1 MGSWQL
7 QRKLLASFLP
17 CVPWTRL
24 LQKPV
29 KSREEQ
35 EKPSIESY
43 AASLRILAICSER
56 QIFADMMSIPKGLVR
71 GLNALIS
78 HQDFVNDQ

>member
-17 CVPWTRL
+17 CVSWARL
-24 LQKPV
+24 LQEFV
-29 KSREEQ
+29 KAREEQ
-35 EKPSIESY
+35 EKPSIESS
-43 AASLRILAICSER
+43 ATSLRTLAIRSER
-56 QIFADMMSIPKGLVR
+56 QIFADMMSIPKSLVR